1 MAIEL
6 KSLSLRGYKTYRDL
20 EIFEPGRITVL
31 VGANGAGKSNLISF
45 FRLLYRMTAS
55 PGELQLA
62 IADAGGAG
70 KLLHDGTKK
79 TDAIRAHIVLSTE
92 QGTNEYEARLSF
104 AAPDRL
110 VFAEEKCRY
119 LKVGFS
125 KAKELDFGSAHSE
138 SKLVESAFGGTEDT
152 ARVVRNL
159 LRKCQAYQFHD
170 TSFTSG
176 MRQRSDLSH
185 SLFLDPDGSNIAA
198 FLHRLANGGQV
209 ERLAA
214 KRIQDTAR
222 LVLPFLGELV
232 LDTPNGSILLQWR
245 ERGTDRIFDASQA
258 SDGML
263 RILALTTLLCQP
275 TSALPSIILL
285 DEPELGLHPQAI
297 ALLASMIRQASHH
310 AQIVVATQSVPLLDE
325 FSLGEIVVARRSG
338 RETILERLKE
348 EDYAEW
354 LKEYTAG
361 ELWRK
366 NVLGGGPGE

>member
-1 MAIEL
+1 MAVEL

-20 EIFEPGRITVL
+20 ENFEPGRLTVL

-45 FRLLYRMTAS
+45 FRLLYRMMAS
-55 PGELQLA
+55 PGEFQLA
-62 IADAGGAG
+62 VETAGGAS
-70 KLLHDGTKK
+70 KLLHDGPKK
-79 TDAIRAHIVLSTE
+79 TEAMRTHLVLATE
-92 QGTNEYEARLSF
+92 SGTYAYEARLAY

-110 VFAEEKCRY
+110 IFAKEMCRY
-119 LKVGFS
+119 QKFGNS
-125 KAKELDFGSAHSE
+125 DSNRLDFGSGYRE
-138 SKLVESAFGGTEDT
+138 SLLVEKAVEGQDT

-159 LRKCQAYQFHD
+159 LQNCQSYQFHD

-176 MRQRSDLSH
+176 MRQRADRGD
-185 SLFLDPDGSNIAA
+185 SLFLHSDGSNLAA
-198 FLHRLANGGQV
+198 FLCRLANGDET

-222 LVLPFLGELV
+222 LLLPFLGEFV
-232 LDTPNGSILLQWR
+232 FDPSNGSLLLQWR
-245 ERGTDRIFDASQA
+245 ERGTERIFDASQA

-263 RILALTTLLCQP
+263 RILALVALLCQP
-275 TSALPSIILL
+275 TAALPAIMLL

-297 ALLASMIRQASHH
+297 AVVASLIRQASHH
-310 AQIVVATQSVPLLDE
+310 AQIVVATQSAALVDE
-325 FSLGEIVVARRSG
+325 FALHEIVIARRSG

-348 EDYAEW
+348 SDYKEW
-354 LKEYTAG
+354 LQEYSAG

>member
-20 EIFEPGRITVL
+20 DNFEPGRLTVL
-31 VGANGAGKSNLISF
+31 VGGNGAGKSNLISF
-45 FRLLYRMTAS
+45 FRLLYRMAAS

-62 IADAGGAG
+62 VETAGGAS
-70 KLLHDGTKK
+70 KILHDGTKK
-79 TDAIRAHIVLSTE
+79 TDAIWARLVLSTE
-92 QGTNEYEARLSF
+92 SGTNEYTVRLAY

-110 VFAEEKCRY
+110 IFTEEKCSFQ
-119 LKVGFS
+119 KQGFP
-125 KAKELDFGSAHSE
+125 KPRELDFGSAHRE
-138 SKLVESAFGGTEDT
+138 SMLVEKAFDGEDT

-176 MRQRSDLSH
+176 MRQRADLND
-185 SLFLDPDGSNIAA
+185 SLFLHSDGSNLAA
-198 FLHRLANGGQV
+198 FLHRLSLGNET

-222 LVLPFLGELV
+222 LALPFMGELV
-232 LDTPNGSILLQWR
+232 LDSPNGSLLLQWR

-263 RILALTTLLCQP
+263 RILALTALLCQP
-275 TSALPSIILL
+275 PASLPAIILL

-297 ALLASMIRQASHH
+297 AVLASMIRQASHH
-310 AQIVVATQSVPLLDE
+310 AQILVATQSVPLLDE
-325 FSLGEIVVARRSG
+325 FSLSEIVVARRSE
-338 RETILERLKE
+338 RETKLDRLKE
-348 EDYAEW
+348 DDYTEW
-354 LKEYTAG
+354 LKEYSAG

-366 NVLGGGPGE
+366 NVIGGGPGE